1 MPESTRQHLTPK
13 QEQFAQAY
21 VESGYASTAYK
32 RAYKADNMRESAV
45 YTEASRLLDNPKV
58 AARVQEIQDQ
68 HKRHWVVDRDK
79 LTEMFMQAYE
89 LAVQKGDP
97 AGITAAAD
105 KLGRLHGQMVDRS
118 EVKDVTDDHV
128 AAIEELAN
136 RKRNRLK
143 VVDGGGE
150 KG

>member
-1 MPESTRQHLTPK
+1 MTAKDGKTYSITPK
-13 QEQFAQAY
+13 QERFAQAY
-21 VESGYASTAYK
+21 VETGYASTAYK
-32 RAYKADNMRESAV
+32 RAYNADNMRESAV
-45 YTEASRLLDNPKV
+45 YCEASKLLDNPKV
-58 AARVQEIQDQ
+58 AARVQQIQDQ

-118 EVKDVTDDHV
+118 EVKDVSDQH
-128 AAIEELAN
+128 AEAIREFA
-136 RKRNRLK
+136 RKKREQDSTNERLH
-143 VVDGGGE
+143 
-150 KG
+150 

>member
-1 MPESTRQHLTPK
+1 
-13 QEQFAQAY
+13 
-21 VESGYASTAYK
+21 
-32 RAYKADNMRESAV
+32 
-45 YTEASRLLDNPKV
+45 
-58 AARVQEIQDQ
+58 
-68 HKRHWVVDRDK
+68 
-79 LTEMFMQAYE
+79 MFMQAYE

-150 KG
+150 QG